1 MFKSSISMLMLCLVA
16 QWKWNIKMFSFFYY
30 WIFYFPFLFLSVLLC
45 AFWVSRCNHLYNCYI
60 FLMNWSFLSLWNL
73 QGFFRMGVK
82 RIRTWFSRLIEN
94 QPFLLT
100 NNTPQTVVSLCLEFG
115 ESLFWQLLKMFLLL
129 LLKSGFSEVLTLP
142 FQNCFLI
149 SFQSQY

>member
-1 MFKSSISMLMLCLVA
+1 
-16 QWKWNIKMFSFFYY
+16 MFSFFFFFYY
-30 WIFYFPFLFLSVLLC
+30 WIVYFPFLFLSVFLC
-45 AFWVSRCNHLYNCYI
+45 AFWVSRYNHLYNCYI

-73 QGFFRMGVK
+73 QDFFSMGVK
-82 RIRTWFSRLIEN
+82 RIRTWFSRLNVN

-100 NNTPQTVVSLCLEFG
+100 NTPQTVESLWLEFG

-129 LLKSGFSEVLTLP
+129 LWKSGFSEVLTLP